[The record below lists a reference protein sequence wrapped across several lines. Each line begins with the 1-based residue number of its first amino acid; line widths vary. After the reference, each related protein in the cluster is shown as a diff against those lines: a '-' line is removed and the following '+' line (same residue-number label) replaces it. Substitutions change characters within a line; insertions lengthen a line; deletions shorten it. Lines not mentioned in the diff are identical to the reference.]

1 MRVYLPA
8 TLDTLSTLVRG
19 GEWAAGGAAHAVTDD
34 VRRSDPGGDL
44 DSWEFDAFCD
54 AADTSLRLLQAE
66 PSAPDRRVVVSADVD
81 DVAVQPA
88 QGTDVASAV
97 VVDAAVVLDAV
108 AAVHLDGSDAEPLVR
123 RVREGEPVEL
133 LRDVALQ
140 WYDPSELDDV
150 LA

>member
-8 TLDTLSTLVRG
+8 TLDALSTLVRG
-19 GEWAAGGAAHAVTDD
+19 GGWAAGGAAHAVTDD

-44 DSWEFDAFCD
+44 DSWEFDAFGD
-54 AADTSLRLLQAE
+54 AADTSLRLLQHE
-66 PSAPDRRVVVSADVD
+66 PSAPDRRVVVAADVD
-81 DVAVQPA
+81 DVAVRSVP
-88 QGTDVASAV
+88 GPDVPSAV
-97 VVDAAVVLDAV
+97 VVDAAIGLDAV

-133 LRDVALQ
+133 LEDVALQ

-150 LA
+150 VA